1 MFILET
7 HVFIIMIYSFVRWL
21 FRIVTRSSGTTTTT
35 LQQDPASDP
44 IDDIDMEDEASS
56 TTETAETMYW
66 PLTVRSVIECDL
78 SYFNDKWSE
87 DMIRDGMRAI
97 LRAGKLPQV
106 KSKEIN
112 VWKYLSEYS
121 PPDGRGFQFSA
132 GDDDIVSLVQYQ
144 MKVGHSGASMG
155 WTMRNIEFIAKN
167 GLPAH
172 RELFLANHLR
182 SGSSSD

>member
-1 MFILET
+1 
-7 HVFIIMIYSFVRWL
+7 MIYSFFCWL
-21 FRIVTRSSGTTTTT
+21 FRMVT
-35 LQQDPASDP
+35 P
-44 IDDIDMEDEASS
+44 SS
-56 TTETAETMYW
+56 TFDTATTVTDSAQTRAIDVAHVELEDSASASTAEIYW
-66 PLTVRSVIECDL
+66 PLTVSSVSECDL

-97 LRAGKLPQV
+97 LRAGELPQV

-132 GDDDIVSLVQYQ
+132 GDDDIVSLVQNH
-144 MKVGHSGASMG
+144 MEVGHSGCSMG

-172 RELFLANHLR
+172 RKLFLANQRHNSGRR
-182 SGSSSD
+182 SD

>member
-1 MFILET
+1 
-7 HVFIIMIYSFVRWL
+7 MIYSFIRW
-21 FRIVTRSSGTTTTT
+21 FIRIFKM
-35 LQQDPASDP
+35 PATGSDTP
-44 IDDIDMEDEASS
+44 TFVPAPEPVSDVKMD
-56 TTETAETMYW
+56 TETDAETDTDAAAMYW
-66 PLTVRSVIECDL
+66 PLTIRSVSKCDL

-97 LRAGKLPQV
+97 IRAGELPQV

-121 PPDGRGFQFSA
+121 PPEGRGFQFSA

-144 MKVGHSGASMG
+144 MEVGHSGGSMG

-172 RELFLANHLR
+172 RELFLANHRHR
-182 SGSSSD
+182 SSGD